1 MPGAGSPAERGGG
14 AGRCSWARCGRGRG
28 ERAAEAADETVKLV
42 LWRHGQ
48 TTWNVERRFQ
58 GQSDVPL
65 NDAGV
70 AQAVVAARLLAA
82 LGPWRFSAR
91 I

>member
-1 MPGAGSPAERGGG
+1 
-14 AGRCSWARCGRGRG
+14 
-28 ERAAEAADETVKLV
+28 V